1 MIIYDVLGASQVTSA
16 ASACRAHWGRMALS
30 CALQGAPCLQQ
41 MCTSL
46 YLVQVQGCSVQMATM
61 RCCAAQGHGSATPMS
76 VQQEIINRRL
86 HVGTALLTRDAITH
100 RALVALEGLGT
111 DTACETG

>member
-1 MIIYDVLGASQVTSA
+1 
-16 ASACRAHWGRMALS
+16 
-30 CALQGAPCLQQ
+30 
-41 MCTSL
+41 
-46 YLVQVQGCSVQMATM
+46 
-61 RCCAAQGHGSATPMS
+61 MS